1 MNITVEQI
9 DNKITEI
16 MKEANET
23 DAGLLISFLGG
34 IDKADLLS
42 MVNQQVSLMTSEIA
56 EQMSQEVGAPVLAV
70 APKAHEIA
78 LAHLASFMFV
88 AGYAMRGDEFAVAD
102 NLTDDTIEAAISQI
116 LGGSND

>member
-9 DNKITEI
+9 DEKINEI

-23 DAGLLISFLGG
+23 DAGLLISFLSG
-34 IDKADLLS
+34 IEKADLLS
-42 MVNQQVSLMTSEIA
+42 LVNQQVALMTSEIA
-56 EQMSQEVGAPVLAV
+56 DQMAAEVGAPVLAV

-78 LAHLASFMFV
+78 LAHMASFMFV

-102 NLTDDTIEAAISQI
+102 NLTDDDIESAIGRI
-116 LGGSND
+116 LGGSNG